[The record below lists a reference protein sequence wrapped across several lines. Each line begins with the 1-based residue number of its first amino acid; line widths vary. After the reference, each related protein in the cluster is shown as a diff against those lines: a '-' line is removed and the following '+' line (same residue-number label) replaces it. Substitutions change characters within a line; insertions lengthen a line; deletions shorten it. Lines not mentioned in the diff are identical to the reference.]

1 MNKGKRYIRLKLPSQ
16 HRKQLWEPLPAACPA
31 CLSRGQPSHL
41 RVLRRRSG
49 GGSSSHALQGRLTSP
64 ESRGESV
71 GPRIHLP
78 LKYRQNTV
86 TLSTTGSE
94 VAGGVTQ
101 APHPHLRAH
110 VGTQCESAA
119 QHAWSSPL
127 HWPPFCVRGKE
138 TEGNVEVCLS
148 HSVVA
153 LTQECRAR

>member
-1 MNKGKRYIRLKLPSQ
+1 MQPGVQRCLRKAQNIWLFFFQCAKNCFVLNKGKRYIRLKLPSH

-49 GGSSSHALQGRLTSP
+49 GGSSHPLQGRLTSP

-78 LKYRQNTV
+78 LEYSQNTV

-94 VAGGVTQ
+94 VAGGVMQ

-110 VGTQCESAA
+110 VCCTACMEQ
-119 QHAWSSPL
+119 SSSL
-127 HWPPFCVRGKE
+127 ASFLR
-138 TEGNVEVCLS
+138 
-148 HSVVA
+148 
-153 LTQECRAR
+153 